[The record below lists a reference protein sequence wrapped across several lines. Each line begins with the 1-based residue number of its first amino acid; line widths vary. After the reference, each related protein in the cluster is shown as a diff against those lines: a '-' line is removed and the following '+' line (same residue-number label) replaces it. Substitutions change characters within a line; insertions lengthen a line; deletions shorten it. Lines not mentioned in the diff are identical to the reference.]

1 MSWANGLVH
10 DFLEELE
17 QNVLF
22 RDQRMISRI
31 QKKIFIKSDKIT
43 EN

>member
-22 RDQRMISRI
+22 RDQRMINRI